1 MFENQQPEQNQPTP
15 TSAPAKDMFTEGG
28 IVEPVVMQPTSQT
41 RRVLDPTPFNNSGLP
56 EPLKEL
62 PDDPLEN
69 GGNRKFFVLGI
80 VVLVLLVLGG
90 VYFAY
95 AKFFKGKS
103 LNPLKNIEAPAILSP
118 SNLNKQLENQVLNLN
133 FDQAVNTP
141 TATETTENTNNVNAN
156 VNAELNNEAPAAPLM
171 TQPEVVVPAVDSDRD
186 GLTDDEEKTLG
197 TDPNNADTDNDGLFD
212 REEVKVYL
220 TDPLNPDT
228 DQDGYLD
235 GEEVKNGYDPKGP
248 GKLLQTNF

>member
-1 MFENQQPEQNQPTP
+1 MFENQQPEQNQNP
-15 TSAPAKDMFTEGG
+15 TSAPAQDMFTDGG
-28 IVEPVVMQPTSQT
+28 IAEPVVMQPTSQT

-62 PDDPLEN
+62 PDDPMEI
-69 GGNRKFFVLGI
+69 GGSRKFFILGI
-80 VVLVLLVLGG
+80 VVLVVLVLGG

-103 LNPLKNIEAPAILSP
+103 LNPLANVEAPAILSP
-118 SNLNKQLENQVLNLN
+118 SNLNQQLENEVLNMN
-133 FDQAVNTP
+133 FNQEVVTP
-141 TATETTENTNNVNAN
+141 TTTEDINANTNINVVPN
-156 VNAELNNEAPAAPLM
+156 APLM
-171 TQPEVVVPAVDSDRD
+171 TEPEIVPVVDTDRD
-186 GLTDDEEKTLG
+186 GLNDDEEKTLG

-228 DQDGYLD
+228 DNDSYLD
-235 GEEVKNGYDPKGP
+235 GAEVKGGYDPKGT
-248 GKLLQTNF
+248 GKLLQTGF